1 MTSRR
6 EWHAQAVPA
15 RVLIVDDEP
24 SITDAVA
31 TALRYEGFETTRGRD
46 RPGGDAR
53 RPRSSR
59 PDLVILDIMLPD
71 LDGLSIARK
80 LRALPDG
87 VPVIFLSAR
96 DATQDK
102 IAGLSLADDY
112 VAKPFSLGEL
122 VARVHAVLRRT
133 RGDAGNVLRFAD
145 VELDEDT
152 YEVSRAGERI
162 ELTPT
167 EFSLLRFLL
176 ANPRRVLSKRQ
187 ILDHVWQYDFGGDAN
202 IVETYVS
209 YLRRKLDRARPAAD
223 PHRAARRLRAAGGL
237 MRLSSLRTRL
247 VAITM
252 VLAAVGLIIAS
263 VATYAALRSFLLDR
277 VDRTLEAS
285 SANVGRALTRG
296 GPGRG
301 PGGSGALGQAGQL
314 TPGLYVEVRDPNGR
328 QAVRPD
334 ARAAGRAG
342 PRTRSCRRSIDA
354 SDGTL
359 RETVERGR
367 RRVGLPR
374 ARRGAALRPRR
385 R

>member
-6 EWHAQAVPA
+6 EWHAQTVPA

-31 TALRYEGFETTRGRD
+31 TALRYEGFVTSEVATGL
-46 RPGGDAR
+46 DAMR
-53 RPRSSR
+53 ATEEFG

-80 LRALPDG
+80 LRALPER

-133 RGDAGNVLRFAD
+133 QGDAGKVLRFAD

-152 YEVSRAGERI
+152 YEVRRAGERV

-176 ANPRRVLSKRQ
+176 QNPRRVLSKRQ

-209 YLRRKLDRARPAAD
+209 YLRRKLDRHGP
-223 PHRAARRLRAAGGL
+223 PLIH
-237 MRLSSLRTRL
+237 TVRL
-247 VAITM
+247 V
-252 VLAAVGLIIAS
+252 G
-263 VATYAALRSFLLDR
+263 
-277 VDRTLEAS
+277 
-285 SANVGRALTRG
+285 
-296 GPGRG
+296 
-301 PGGSGALGQAGQL
+301 
-314 TPGLYVEVRDPNGR
+314 YV
-328 QAVRPD
+328 
-334 ARAAGRAG
+334 
-342 PRTRSCRRSIDA
+342 
-354 SDGTL
+354 L
-359 RETVERGR
+359 REV
-367 RRVGLPR
+367 
-374 ARRGAALRPRR
+374 
-385 R
+385 

>member
-6 EWHAQAVPA
+6 EWHAQTVPA

-31 TALRYEGFETTRGRD
+31 TALRYEGFETSEVATGLEAVRAAEEFG
-46 RPGGDAR
+46 
-53 RPRSSR
+53 

-71 LDGLSIARK
+71 LDGLSVARK
-80 LRALPDG
+80 LRALPER

-133 RGDAGNVLRFAD
+133 QGDAGTVLRFAD

-152 YEVSRAGERI
+152 YEVRRAGERVD
-162 ELTPT
+162 LTPT

-176 ANPRRVLSKRQ
+176 QNPRRVLSKRQ

-209 YLRRKLDRARPAAD
+209 YLRRKLDRHGP
-223 PHRAARRLRAAGGL
+223 PLIH
-237 MRLSSLRTRL
+237 TVRL
-247 VAITM
+247 VGY
-252 VLAAVGLIIAS
+252 VL
-263 VATYAALRSFLLDR
+263 
-277 VDRTLEAS
+277 
-285 SANVGRALTRG
+285 
-296 GPGRG
+296 
-301 PGGSGALGQAGQL
+301 
-314 TPGLYVEVRDPNGR
+314 RDG
-328 QAVRPD
+328 
-334 ARAAGRAG
+334 
-342 PRTRSCRRSIDA
+342 
-354 SDGTL
+354 
-359 RETVERGR
+359 
-367 RRVGLPR
+367 
-374 ARRGAALRPRR
+374 
-385 R
+385 

>member
-31 TALRYEGFETTRGRD
+31 TALRYEGFVTSEVATGLEAMRAAEEFG
-46 RPGGDAR
+46 
-53 RPRSSR
+53 
-59 PDLVILDIMLPD
+59 PDLVILDVMLPD

-80 LRALPDG
+80 LRALPEP

-133 RGDAGNVLRFAD
+133 RGDTGKVLRFAD

-152 YEVSRAGERI
+152 YEVSRSGERI

-176 ANPRRVLSKRQ
+176 SNPRRVLSKRQ

-209 YLRRKLDRARPAAD
+209 YLRRKLDRHGP
-223 PHRAARRLRAAGGL
+223 PLIH
-237 MRLSSLRTRL
+237 TVRL
-247 VAITM
+247 V
-252 VLAAVGLIIAS
+252 G
-263 VATYAALRSFLLDR
+263 
-277 VDRTLEAS
+277 
-285 SANVGRALTRG
+285 
-296 GPGRG
+296 
-301 PGGSGALGQAGQL
+301 
-314 TPGLYVEVRDPNGR
+314 YV
-328 QAVRPD
+328 
-334 ARAAGRAG
+334 
-342 PRTRSCRRSIDA
+342 
-354 SDGTL
+354 L
-359 RETVERGR
+359 RES
-367 RRVGLPR
+367 
-374 ARRGAALRPRR
+374 
-385 R
+385 